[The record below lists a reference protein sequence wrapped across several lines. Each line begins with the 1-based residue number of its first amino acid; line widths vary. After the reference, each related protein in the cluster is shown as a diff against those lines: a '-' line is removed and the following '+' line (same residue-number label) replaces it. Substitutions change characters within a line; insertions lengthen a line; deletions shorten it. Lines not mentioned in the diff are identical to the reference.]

1 MWTLK
6 SQIIP
11 WSDEVVV
18 VDASMATCIFIPV
31 YLINNQLRMA
41 MTTQT
46 AWNEWKF
53 LSWSIKMKIKFKN
66 DDQILRESIWTMNLL
81 S

>member
-1 MWTLK
+1 MASIQKTFYDYVNLDD
-6 SQIIP
+6 SIP
-11 WSDEVVV
+11 WTDDEVV
-18 VDASMATCIFIPV
+18 VDASITTSIFIPV

-53 LSWSIKMKIKFKN
+53 LSWSIKMKIN
-66 DDQILRESIWTMNLL
+66 
-81 S
+81 